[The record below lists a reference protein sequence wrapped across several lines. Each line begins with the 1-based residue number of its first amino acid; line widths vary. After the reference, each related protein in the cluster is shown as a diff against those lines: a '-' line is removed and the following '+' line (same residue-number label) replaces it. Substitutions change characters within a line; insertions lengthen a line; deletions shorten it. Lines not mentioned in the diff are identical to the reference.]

1 MQAIP
6 PAVLLA
12 QRLRQL
18 RQQWA
23 DARLT
28 QDKLAAAFSAE
39 EKLAAAT
46 VSSWESLTAPKLPPV
61 HRLRAYARFFAT
73 PRSVEQPVPALL
85 PIEKLNPDELAV
97 YTELETELL
106 RLRSSAAGDSAEEEI
121 AINQSWR
128 FDDTGRVTIVCA
140 ELPEEQL
147 GPLAKPSDPNYTE
160 LQRYADLDALIEL
173 FGHIR
178 TENPLMSTQFK
189 IPAEL
194 TRDDLTGH
202 VVVLGGVVWNEVTG
216 RLSEMARLPIRQ
228 FAHPKLLTGEIFVT
242 EAEGQGEEFWP
253 EWADDTHT
261 VLAEDVGLLA
271 RVPNPLNSSRTL
283 TICNGI
289 HSRGV
294 YGAVRSLTDAQLR
307 EANERY
313 IAANFGQSDSFAI
326 LMSVN
331 IINTKTITPDFNSEG
346 VVRFQWPQ
354 VTAI

>member
-6 PAVLLA
+6 PAALLA

-28 QDKLAAAFSAE
+28 QDKLATAFSAE

-46 VSSWESLTAPKLPPV
+46 VSSWESATAPKLPPP

-85 PIEKLNPDELAV
+85 PLEELAPDEFAV

-106 RLRSSAAGDSAEEEI
+106 RLRSSAAGDSAQEEI
-121 AINQSWR
+121 AINRSWR
-128 FDDTGRVTIVCA
+128 FDDTGRVTVVCA
-140 ELPEEQL
+140 ELPKEQQ

-178 TENPLMSTQFK
+178 TENPLMTAQFK

-216 RLSEMARLPIRQ
+216 RLSEMAHLPIWQ
-228 FAHPKLLTGEIFVT
+228 FADPELLTGEIFV
-242 EAEGQGEEFWP
+242 AEVDGQEKKFWP
-253 EWADDTHT
+253 EWADDKH
-261 VLAEDVGLLA
+261 
-271 RVPNPLNSSRTL
+271 
-283 TICNGI
+283 
-289 HSRGV
+289 
-294 YGAVRSLTDAQLR
+294 TDAR
-307 EANERY
+307 
-313 IAANFGQSDSFAI
+313 
-326 LMSVN
+326 
-331 IINTKTITPDFNSEG
+331 
-346 VVRFQWPQ
+346 
-354 VTAI
+354 